1 MKLILLQIA
10 GLLHFGILIA
20 SALTPRV
27 LNWRG
32 TLAPLPPLVRQLFW
46 VYGAFI
52 VLVIVSFGTLT
63 LTFARELAEGAP
75 LARGV
80 CGFIAVFW
88 LARLAVQWLVFD
100 ASPYLTAWWL
110 RWGYHSL
117 TVAFLFLASVYALS
131 ALRPGEVSL

>member
-1 MKLILLQIA
+1 MKLILLQTA
-10 GLLHFGILIA
+10 GVLHFGILIA

-32 TLAPLPPLVRQLFW
+32 TLAPLPALVRQLFW

-63 LTFARELAEGAP
+63 LTFATELAEGAP

-80 CGFIAVFW
+80 CVFIAVFW
-88 LARLAVQWLVFD
+88 LARLGVQWLVFD

-110 RWGYHSL
+110 RWGYHGL
-117 TVAFLFLASVYALS
+117 TVVFLFLASVYALS
-131 ALRPGEVSL
+131 ALRPGEVPL